1 MAVQLINIG
10 QVANDGT
17 GDDLREAFVKVNA
30 NFEELDLLAEKSTV
44 SNLGTGTGL
53 FDSIVNYDIKLKS
66 IAGGDSITL
75 AASADGTITIHSD
88 IKNIEYTEVEGNTY
102 VDHQYK
108 FDRGRLLYS
117 NMVQTIADLPDA
129 TAHKGMFAV
138 VYDTGSAYFS
148 QANLWRQL
156 AKIEDVD
163 VKLQNISEDQYPT
176 LGNSLNANN
185 NDITA
190 VNNLSATTITG
201 NLTGNVTG
209 LVNGVDPTTADAYF
223 NKYWDFGGLSY
234 TPANLLEWFAQEI
247 DVDMGTLSAP
257 EQRAIELGGFTG

>member
-44 SNLGTGTGL
+44 SNLGLGTGI

-66 IAGGDSITL
+66 IAGGDSISV
-75 AASADGTITIHSD
+75 SADSTGTITIDSD
-88 IKNIEYTEVEGNTY
+88 IKNINYTTVEGDAY
-102 VDHQYK
+102 ADHQYK

-117 NMVQTIADLPDA
+117 NMVQTVNDLPDA
-129 TAHKGMFAV
+129 SAHKGMFAV
-138 VYDTGSAYFS
+138 VYDTGAAYFS
-148 QANLWRQL
+148 QANLWRQI
-156 AKIEDVD
+156 AKIDDVNL
-163 VKLQNISEDQYPT
+163 KLQKIVEDEFPT

-190 VNNLSATTITG
+190 VNNLSAVTITG
-201 NLTGNVTG
+201 NVTGNVTG
-209 LVNGVDPTTADAYF
+209 LVNGVDPATADAYF
-223 NKYWDFGGLSY
+223 DNYWDFGGLSY
-234 TPANLLEWFAQEI
+234 TPANLLAWFAQAI
-247 DVDMGTLSAP
+247 AVDMGTLSVP